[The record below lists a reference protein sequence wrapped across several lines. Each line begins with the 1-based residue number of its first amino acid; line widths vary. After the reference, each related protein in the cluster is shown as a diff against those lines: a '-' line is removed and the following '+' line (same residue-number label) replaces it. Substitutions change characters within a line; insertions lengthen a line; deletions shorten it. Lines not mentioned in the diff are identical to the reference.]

1 MGNLQFSI
9 NSPVEPEKLMSFIT
23 NFELYQE
30 FFPNQI
36 KEVKILKRE
45 DNEIVTEETVIFSTL
60 IKSPFIQKSKHSII
74 SERELLTEIL
84 EGPARGSIIKIVCDK
99 NDEGTEIKFDA
110 ELKLSLKAKFLA
122 PFIKKL
128 YKRYLTAVIYKISE
142 LDQKD
147 KMRLNND

>member
-60 IKSPFIQKSKHSII
+60 IKSPFIQKSRHKMVSDK
-74 SERELLTEIL
+74 ELFTEIL
-84 EGPARGSIIKIVCDK
+84 EGPAKGSIIKIICSK
-99 NDEGTEIKFDA
+99 NDQGSQTKFDA
-110 ELKLSLKAKFLA
+110 DLKLSLKAKFLA
-122 PFIKKL
+122 PLIKKL
-128 YKRYLTAVIYKISE
+128 YKRYLTAIIFKITE
-142 LDQKD
+142 HDQ
-147 KMRLNND
+147 NQ